1 MHAPRIGTLERIG
14 FASMPCPKCGKALHT
29 DDALSPDPIPHGL
42 RFRGLFCPGCGE
54 SFTVELTDE

>member
-1 MHAPRIGTLERIG
+1 
-14 FASMPCPKCGKALHT
+14 MPCPKCGKALHT

-42 RFRGLFCPGCGE
+42 RFRGLFCHGCGE